1 MVSCFGVLLLI
12 VVEVDGIVEVIVVV
26 GKKVVVTAVLIS
38 EVSTELCVGAID
50 DELIVDISD

>member
-1 MVSCFGVLLLI
+1 MLLI